1 MTITQSVTLVGPTP
15 VAGSERGRL
24 DATLRRVSE
33 LGQGL
38 QAGRL
43 GTDPQPLLSQ
53 LRVDWELHFA
63 LEEADAY
70 FGVVL
75 RERPSLSHAI
85 VALKREH
92 ELLLEQLRALRGRAA
107 DTEHWATLAVPAAE
121 LMDAFRAHE
130 HKEAELLQEFFLRD
144 DGIGAD

>member
-1 MTITQSVTLVGPTP
+1 MITQSVTLVGPTP

-24 DATLRRVSE
+24 DSTLRQLTE
-33 LGQGL
+33 LCQGL

-43 GTDPQPLLSQ
+43 GADPRPLLAR

-75 RERPSLSHAI
+75 RERSSLSHVI
-85 VALKREH
+85 VSLKREH
-92 ELLLEQLRALRGRAA
+92 EMLLGQLEALRVQAA
-107 DTEHWATLAVPAAE
+107 DTEHWATLAAPAAE
-121 LMDAFRAHE
+121 LLDTFRGHE
-130 HKEAELLQEFFLRD
+130 HREAELLQEFFLRD
-144 DGIGAD
+144 DGVGAD